1 MRQFASGHFRLRE
14 TPASLRLT
22 YGGFL
27 VITAIGLATQ
37 FGFQAGRIGLSPAAI
52 AAYYRGGEADGTM
65 SFPKPFGHLLEVT
78 HAHAFVMAL
87 IFLVLAHLFLGAS
100 KFSARAKRGVITAA
114 FGGIVADLV
123 TPWLIRYAGAV
134 FAWGLL
140 GAWLLLTVSGFVMV
154 GLSLWDCLTGMPT
167 PETSP
172 NR

>member
-1 MRQFASGHFRLRE
+1 
-14 TPASLRLT
+14 
-22 YGGFL
+22 
-27 VITAIGLATQ
+27 
-37 FGFQAGRIGLSPAAI
+37 
-52 AAYYRGGEADGTM
+52 M

-100 KFSARAKRGVITAA
+100 KLGTRAKRGVITAA
-114 FGGIVADLV
+114 FIGIVADLV
-123 TPWLIRYAGAV
+123 TPWLIRYMGAV

-154 GLSLWDCLTGMPT
+154 GLSLWDCLVGMPT
-167 PETSP
+167 VENVSA